1 MSELSDLFF
10 VKLIASKNPG
20 VRIVLAAY
28 KDLKAGVFE
37 NPKVPNSGPRIDE
50 MQRRAGYNFPV
61 FWCACAVT
69 TWWEEAGLNVF
80 RNAKN
85 QSGYCQDWVN
95 WGKQTN
101 RWSLRPEIGA
111 ACLYML
117 PNNPKHAHHI
127 GIVAKILPDGQL
139 ITIEGNTS
147 PKPKDPNGT
156 GVFLKYPKVS
166 DLGGFVLPR

>member
-69 TWWEEAGLNVF
+69 TWWISGTFACTSKISVGSAKVPVF
-80 RNAKN
+80 FPVA
-85 QSGYCQDWVN
+85 
-95 WGKQTN
+95 
-101 RWSLRPEIGA
+101 SLISR
-111 ACLYML
+111 
-117 PNNPKHAHHI
+117 
-127 GIVAKILPDGQL
+127 D
-139 ITIEGNTS
+139 
-147 PKPKDPNGT
+147 
-156 GVFLKYPKVS
+156 S
-166 DLGGFVLPR
+166 DMV